1 MGKNEIVEIE
11 WLDEFDDMHMSQPK
25 TALLREALMRKG
37 LIDAQNLPEDAVVF
51 FKEVCN
57 ENAT

>member
-37 LIDAQNLPEDAVVF
+37 VIDAQNLPEDAVVF
-51 FKEVCN
+51 FKEVCD
-57 ENAT
+57 E